1 MSMYGFFAAPSLG
14 MLTQSSA
21 FGTISQNITN
31 LSTGGYK
38 ASDTR
43 FSTILASTYDS
54 NSDVGGVKTV
64 RKNYVSKQGN
74 TITTTNYLDV
84 AIRGQGL
91 FVVNSKVDG
100 NGDTLYTRDGAFQIT
115 RGEIQ
120 TLTGGYRA
128 DGSFDTTLTGVTASQ
143 GVNKGYLTEKNG
155 HYLMGWTPDS
165 AGAFSA
171 AAASGTLGPIR
182 IDRLAFNSDA
192 AATTNASVAGNLPA
206 TLDTGLSKTF
216 KGSIYTST
224 GDQKTFE
231 MQWTRT
237 ATPQQWTLAINPI
250 DGTSTS
256 TQTYTFDSTGHVPDG
271 TTLNFTVTWDD
282 GQTSSVAL
290 DVSDVTSIGSGFFY
304 TDFQKDGRTPGDLE
318 SFHFDEVG
326 HVVGRFTNGI
336 ERNLYK
342 VPLATFTNPDG
353 LEIRQGNLFAE
364 SLASGSAVN
373 RVAGIDG
380 FAIFSPFA
388 HELSNVNLADEF
400 NKMIMAQ
407 QAYNTSAT
415 VFRTVDEMT
424 RTAAD
429 LKT

>member
-31 LSTGGYK
+31 RSTGGYK

-54 NSDVGGVKTV
+54 NSDVGGVITQ

-74 TITTTNYLDV
+74 TITTTNHLDV

-120 TLTGGYRA
+120 TVTGGYRP

-155 HYLMGWTPDS
+155 NYLMGWTPDS
-165 AGAFSA
+165 TGAFSA

-182 IDRLAFNSDA
+182 IDRLTFNSDA

-206 TLDTGLSKTF
+206 TLDPGLSKTF
-216 KGSIYTST
+216 KGSIY
-224 GDQKTFE
+224 
-231 MQWTRT
+231 
-237 ATPQQWTLAINPI
+237 
-250 DGTSTS
+250 
-256 TQTYTFDSTGHVPDG
+256 
-271 TTLNFTVTWDD
+271 
-282 GQTSSVAL
+282 
-290 DVSDVTSIGSGFFY
+290 
-304 TDFQKDGRTPGDLE
+304 
-318 SFHFDEVG
+318 
-326 HVVGRFTNGI
+326 
-336 ERNLYK
+336 
-342 VPLATFTNPDG
+342 
-353 LEIRQGNLFAE
+353 
-364 SLASGSAVN
+364 
-373 RVAGIDG
+373 
-380 FAIFSPFA
+380 
-388 HELSNVNLADEF
+388 
-400 NKMIMAQ
+400 
-407 QAYNTSAT
+407 
-415 VFRTVDEMT
+415 
-424 RTAAD
+424 
-429 LKT
+429 